1 MEIVKVLLT
10 NLLGIRGYGPMICN
24 SLKSKLKLKSVDSVG
39 EDKFSLGRYTQLGIT
54 GSAGEDRLSWG
65 ILYSAGEL
73 CYSLFVREINH
84 VGEINHVDEYSMN
97 C

>member
-10 NLLGIRGYGPMICN
+10 TSLGTRGHGPMICN
-24 SLKSKLKLKSVDSVG
+24 SRKGKLKLERVNSVG

-54 GSAGEDRLSWG
+54 GSDVEDRLSWG

-73 CYSLFVREINH
+73 CYSLFV
-84 VGEINHVDEYSMN
+84 GEINPVDEYSMN